1 MAKNPIANMMAQAVA
16 PGIVQA
22 PPGRIGA
29 KPKAVAPPK
38 GVQKTIP
45 AAPSPGK
52 FPPPPVKP
60 RGGFKGGMPAPKPFG
75 GK

>member
-1 MAKNPIANMMAQAVA
+1 MAKNPLGTMLAQAVT
-16 PGIVQA
+16 PGVVQA
-22 PPGRIGA
+22 PPGKIGG

-38 GVQKTIP
+38 GVQKSIP

-52 FPPPPVKP
+52 FPPPPVAP
-60 RGGFKGGMPAPKPFG
+60 RKGFGGKPAPKPFG

>member
-22 PPGRIGA
+22 PPGRIGG

-38 GVQKTIP
+38 GVQKSIP
-45 AAPSPGK
+45 AAPSPGL
-52 FPPPPVKP
+52 PPRQPVAP
-60 RGGFKGGMPAPKPFG
+60 RKGFGGKPAPKPFG